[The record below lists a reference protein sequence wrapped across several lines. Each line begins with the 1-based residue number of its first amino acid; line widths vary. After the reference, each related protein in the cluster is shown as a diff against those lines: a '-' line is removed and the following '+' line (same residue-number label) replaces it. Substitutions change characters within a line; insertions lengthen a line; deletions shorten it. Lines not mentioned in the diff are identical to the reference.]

1 LLDLRVIRMVK
12 VKIKISSNEELVG
25 SGGSKRNK
33 SIELAKKEGERHR
46 LTYFSGCRRRT
57 VDIENG

>member
-1 LLDLRVIRMVK
+1 

-33 SIELAKKEGERHR
+33 SIELAKKKGERHR
-46 LTYFSGCRRRT
+46 LTYFSGCGRRT
-57 VDIENG
+57 VDIKNG

>member
-1 LLDLRVIRMVK
+1 MVK
-12 VKIKISSNEELVG
+12 VKIKISSDEELVG

-46 LTYFSGCRRRT
+46 LTYFSGGRRRT
-57 VDIENG
+57 VDIEDG